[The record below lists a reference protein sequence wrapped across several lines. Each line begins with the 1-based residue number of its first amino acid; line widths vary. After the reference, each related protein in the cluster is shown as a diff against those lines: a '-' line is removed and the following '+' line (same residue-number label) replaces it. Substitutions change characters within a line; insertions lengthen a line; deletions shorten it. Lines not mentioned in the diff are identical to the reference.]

1 MPIRMLITLGLVIS
15 AAKAAEVSLRVGY
28 FPNVTHAQGVI
39 GSHTSRQGK
48 GWFEARLGPGVRLR
62 WLAFNAG
69 PGAIEA
75 ILAGSVDLTY
85 IGPNPVLNG
94 YIRSGGEEIRVLSG
108 AAQGGAAL
116 VVTARSGIRTAADF
130 RSRRVGT
137 PQLGNT
143 QDVAARAWLRA
154 QGFRVTLTGGD
165 VTVLPAA
172 NPELLQLFAQER
184 IDAAWTVEPWVSR
197 LEQEAG
203 GRVFLEQPDA
213 ITTVLAAGA
222 RFLAVNPDLAARFRQ
237 AHLELTE
244 WMAAHPAEA
253 METVRGGLSVETR
266 RDVAPELVA
275 GAWRRL
281 HFTGEVD
288 PARFATLMA
297 DARDTGLLP
306 RSLPLDRL
314 FPKSR

>member
-94 YIRSGGEEIRVLSG
+94 HIRSGGDEIRVLSG

-116 VVTARSGIRTAADF
+116 VVTAKSGIRTAADF
-130 RSRRVGT
+130 RGRRVGT

-165 VTVLPAA
+165 VTVLPAP
-172 NPELLQLFAQER
+172 NPDLLQLFAQGR

-203 GRVFLEQPDA
+203 GRVFLEQTDA

-222 RFLAVNPDLAARFRQ
+222 RFLAVNPELAARFRR

-244 WMAAHPAEA
+244 WMAAHPDEA
-253 METVRGGLSVETR
+253 METVRAGLAAEIR
-266 RDVAPELVA
+266 REVAPELVA
-275 GAWRRL
+275 AAWKRL
-281 HFTGEVD
+281 RFTGEVD
-288 PARFATLMA
+288 PARFEALMA
-297 DARDTGLLP
+297 DARTTGLLP

-314 FPKSR
+314 FPK

>member
-130 RSRRVGT
+130 RGRRVGT

-154 QGFRVTLTGGD
+154 QGFRVTLTVGD

>member
-197 LEQEAG
+197 LEQEAR